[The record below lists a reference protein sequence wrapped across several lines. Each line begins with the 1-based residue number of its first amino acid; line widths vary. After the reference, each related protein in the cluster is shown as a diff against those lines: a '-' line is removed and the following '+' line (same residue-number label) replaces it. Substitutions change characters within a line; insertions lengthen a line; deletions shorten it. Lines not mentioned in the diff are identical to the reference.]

1 MTRRTLGLLVLPY
14 GHDAFSPYFAKVTY
28 RCMVGESVGDSSAG
42 QLMSDANLCLTFK
55 AANMTLCVSYSTP

>member
-42 QLMSDANLCLTFK
+42 TANVRRK
-55 AANMTLCVSYSTP
+55 SVSHI